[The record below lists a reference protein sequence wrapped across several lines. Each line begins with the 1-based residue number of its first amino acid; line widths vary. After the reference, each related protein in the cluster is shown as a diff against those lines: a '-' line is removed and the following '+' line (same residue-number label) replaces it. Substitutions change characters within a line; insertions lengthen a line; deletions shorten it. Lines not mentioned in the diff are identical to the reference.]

1 MSKNTLQN
9 EASTEFHV
17 FDNVGTIEIP
27 PCLKEF
33 LVNHI
38 SNPIHRI
45 KILRE
50 IFPDISLRDA
60 RNITRGWE

>member
-17 FDNVGTIEIP
+17 FDSGTVEVP
-27 PCLKEF
+27 PSLKEF

-38 SNPIHRI
+38 PNPVHKL
-45 KILRE
+45 KILRK
-50 IFPDISLRDA
+50 IFPKISLVDA
-60 RNITRGWE
+60 LNITRGWGK